1 MLWIIISIIAYFLF
15 AVVSLIDEIL
25 LSDRIIKPKLYAFYA
40 GILSSLVL
48 FLLFFDSTIP
58 SLSYFLIAFTSGIL
72 WMIAV
77 ISYFECLKRYE
88 VSRVV
93 PAIGAFLPIFTL
105 GLSYLF
111 SYFSGIDFT
120 SFNLLKIIAFV
131 ALVSGGILIVLEKN
145 KKISKQSLK
154 LTTFTALLLS
164 LSFFTAKI
172 FYLNYSF
179 ISGLIWI
186 RLGWI
191 IGAIFLLVFPD
202 VRSNIFKKRK
212 TKKFSFLKLFFS
224 GQTIGALA
232 GILQNWA
239 IYLAPIIYLSFVN
252 ALEGIKYVFVLIFV
266 LIFARF
272 YPKLSFEKF
281 TKRIVV
287 QKVLAI
293 ILIITGLV
301 LLTL

>member
-1 MLWIIISIIAYFLF
+1 MLWIIVSIIAYFLF
-15 AVVSLIDEIL
+15 AVVSLIDETL
-25 LSDRIIKPKLYAFYA
+25 LSDRIIKPKVYAFYG

-58 SLSYFLIAFTSGIL
+58 SLSYILIALTSGIL

-77 ISYFECLKRYE
+77 ISYFECLKKYE
-88 VSRVV
+88 LSRVV
-93 PAIGAFLPIFTL
+93 PAIGAFLPVFTL

-111 SYFSGIDFT
+111 SYFAGIDFA

-131 ALVSGGILIVLEKN
+131 LLVLGGILIVLEKN
-145 KKISKQSLK
+145 KKTSKGSLK
-154 LTTFTALLLS
+154 LIILTALLFA

-186 RLGWI
+186 RVGWI
-191 IGAIFLLVFPD
+191 ISAFALLIFPD
-202 VRSNIFKKRK
+202 VRKNIFKKRK
-212 TKKFSFLKLFFS
+212 TKKLNFSKLFFS
-224 GQTIGALA
+224 AQIIGALA
-232 GILQNWA
+232 GILQNLA

-266 LIFARF
+266 LILARF
-272 YPKLSFEKF
+272 YPRFSFEKF
-281 TKRIVV
+281 TRQIIIQKLGAVV
-287 QKVLAI
+287 LI
-293 ILIITGLV
+293 ILGLI
-301 LLTL
+301 LLSL

>member
-58 SLSYFLIAFTSGIL
+58 SPSYLFVAFISGIL
-72 WMIAV
+72 WMVALIC
-77 ISYFECLKRYE
+77 YFESLKRYE

-105 GLSYLF
+105 GLSYIF
-111 SYFSGIDFT
+111 SCFTGIDFA
-120 SFNLLKIIAFV
+120 SFNLLKIIAFI
-131 ALVSGGILIVLEKN
+131 ALVLGGVLIIFEKN
-145 KKISKQSLK
+145 KKISRESLK
-154 LTTFTALLLS
+154 LTILTSLLFA

-191 IGAIFLLVFPD
+191 ISAIFLLVFPD
-202 VRSNIFKKRK
+202 VRKNIFKKRK
-212 TKKFSFLKLFFS
+212 HKKLNFLKLFFS
-224 GQTIGALA
+224 GQTLGALA
-232 GILQNWA
+232 GVLQNWA

-252 ALEGIKYVFVLIFV
+252 ALEGIKYVFILIFV
-266 LIFARF
+266 LIFAHF
-272 YPKLSFEKF
+272 YPKLSFEKL
-281 TKRIVV
+281 TKKIVI
-287 QKVLAI
+287 QKALAV
-293 ILIITGLV
+293 ILIIIGLI